1 MIKVDIVQCR
11 KGVSFRLVTTML
23 GLTLREDGLSGVER
37 IGRTK

>member
-1 MIKVDIVQCR
+1 MDYSIEKVFVL
-11 KGVSFRLVTTML
+11 GLVTTML